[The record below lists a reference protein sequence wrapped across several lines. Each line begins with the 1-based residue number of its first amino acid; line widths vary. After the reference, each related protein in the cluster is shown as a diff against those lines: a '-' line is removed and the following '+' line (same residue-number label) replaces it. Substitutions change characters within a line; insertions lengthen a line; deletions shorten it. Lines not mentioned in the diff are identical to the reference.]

1 MINLLGVA
9 GSARHI
15 LHILIYH
22 EHNCHLTINIVT
34 LPITSIE
41 AISPIGPLHKHLRSN
56 VHPSVAILLE
66 DKQTTGHCTKHWEIS
81 GLS

>member
-41 AISPIGPLHKHLRSN
+41 TISTLYHAGHLVGQVILHL
-56 VHPSVAILLE
+56 
-66 DKQTTGHCTKHWEIS
+66 
-81 GLS
+81 